1 MTRIVEFSPVFAEA
15 NNTAFHHVQGI
26 WNAREYAQRQ
36 ASERGH
42 TYVNPAPGG
51 VTQAEV
57 EELLAG
63 ADALVLTPTVAAPTG
78 MWQPTDGEEAGRLIG
93 HRILDALS
101 AQRPD
106 LHVVLV
112 SHFLVGHGATH
123 KNSKPST
130 WALRAIEAHL
140 RGGENPW
147 TIIRPTWFSTI
158 HDPDY
163 QTRLTGDRNADGL
176 VSADSV
182 ADAVLTAIENPSAAA
197 GRTGAVYNLSI
208 PGAALPNLASQF
220 ESLTRDFEAETALAA
235 QR

>member
-15 NNTAFHHVQGI
+15 NNTRFHHVQGI
-26 WNAREYAQRQ
+26 WNAREHTQRQ

-42 TYVNPAPGG
+42 VYASPAPGG
-51 VTQAEV
+51 VTQAGVDEF
-57 EELLAG
+57 LTG

-93 HRILDALS
+93 HRILDVLS
-101 AQRPD
+101 VQRPD

-112 SHFLVGHGATH
+112 SHFLVGHGVTH

-130 WALRAIEAHL
+130 WGLRALEAHL
-140 RGGENPW
+140 RGGRNPW

-158 HDPDY
+158 HDPAY
-163 QTRLTGDRNADGL
+163 RTRLTGDRNADGL

-182 ADAVLTAIENPSAAA
+182 ADAVLTAIENPSVAT
-197 GRTGAVYNLSI
+197 GRTAAVYNLSI
-208 PGAALPNLASQF
+208 PDAPLPNLASQF
-220 ESLTRDFEAETALAA
+220 ETLGLDFEAEIALVA